1 MDLVLEKTYD
11 PRTGMGICL
20 IFDSSYLSR
29 LEDIAG
35 SVRSLRFLIIVIL
48 NIMANF
54 KGQPDFVVCYIC
66 SINLSSG

>member
-35 SVRSLRFLIIVIL
+35 SVRSLCFLIIVI
-48 NIMANF
+48 
-54 KGQPDFVVCYIC
+54 
-66 SINLSSG
+66 